1 MLGQTQIAPQ
11 GCSYLAVTGFFSG
24 KKNNAGPDPKLEGS
38 VYSLLDER
46 GAHGPASLPF
56 LLLRVKDLWQNEGS
70 RQCCDP
76 KGCALWVLEGP
87 QGLSRAFF
95 LRLPPQP
102 SPPPLNQRR
111 APSAPGL
118 SLPNNYKF
126 STKMRIWAWEV
137 MRKKTIGAQFFT
149 NYSREAFIL

>member
-102 SPPPLNQRR
+102 SPPPLNQ
-111 APSAPGL
+111 PSLAQSSISSRPESPKQLKLQIFHKNENLGL
-118 SLPNNYKF
+118 GSD
-126 STKMRIWAWEV
+126 EE
-137 MRKKTIGAQFFT
+137 KKQ
-149 NYSREAFIL
+149 